1 MFLDEIQ
8 KIVTIRNPYVEG
20 VEDKVGFV
28 DVVLGLMKHD
38 NINIY
43 VTGNNSK
50 MLSSDIL
57 TEFRGR
63 VDEIRVNPLS
73 FSEFYNAYRGDK
85 RDAWQEYFTYGG
97 LPLVMKKIGHE
108 KKALY
113 LETLF
118 DKIYLSDIMERNKI
132 LNEKSV
138 LDDILNIISSSIGS
152 LTNSNKIANTFKSV
166 KQHDIDESTV
176 ARYLDLFVDSFII
189 YKAKRY
195 DIKGRKYIGSPFK
208 FYFSDVGLRN
218 ARLNFRQ
225 QEENHIMENIIYNE
239 LCYREFSVDVGV
251 VTYNY
256 KDENKKSKR
265 TQLEI
270 DFIANKGSKKY
281 YIQSAFN
288 IGDNE
293 KRMQETRSLYNIN
306 DSFKKIVVVKDN
318 IIPWNDEQGVFYIGI
333 EQFLLEEN
341 SLDM

>member
-1 MFLDEIQ
+1 M
-8 KIVTIRNPYVEG
+8 
-20 VEDKVGFV
+20 
-28 DVVLGLMKHD
+28 
-38 NINIY
+38 
-43 VTGNNSK
+43 
-50 MLSSDIL
+50 
-57 TEFRGR
+57 
-63 VDEIRVNPLS
+63 
-73 FSEFYNAYRGDK
+73 
-85 RDAWQEYFTYGG
+85 
-97 LPLVMKKIGHE
+97 
-108 KKALY
+108 
-113 LETLF
+113 
-118 DKIYLSDIMERNKI
+118 
-132 LNEKSV
+132 
-138 LDDILNIISSSIGS
+138 NIISSSIGS

-166 KQHDIDESTV
+166 KQYDIDESTV

-265 TQLEI
+265 TQLEV

-293 KRMQETRSLYNIN
+293 KRMQETRSLYNVN
-306 DSFKKIVVVKDN
+306 DFFKKIVVVKDN

>member
-38 NINIY
+38 NIDIY
-43 VTGNNSK
+43 VTGSNSK

-63 VDEIRVNPLS
+63 GE
-73 FSEFYNAYRGDK
+73 E
-85 RDAWQEYFTYGG
+85 
-97 LPLVMKKIGHE
+97 
-108 KKALY
+108 KALY

-166 KQHDIDESTV
+166 KQYDIDESTV